1 MVFSAPAMLTVRI
14 SYILRTVSIP
24 IALWAARETA
34 VRRRQTYAREFRPF
48 LAACEKRALR
58 ADLTPANANVGGKE
72 QKIGGTSHVY
82 ALEERQQ
89 I

>member
-1 MVFSAPAMLTVRI
+1 MVRLVSTKGIPLADASLLDASMLSAL
-14 SYILRTVSIP
+14 
-24 IALWAARETA
+24 
-34 VRRRQTYAREFRPF
+34 
-48 LAACEKRALR
+48 LR
-58 ADLTPANANVGGKE
+58 ADLTPANANVGGKQ